1 MVTLQNKRTGEQ
13 RTWATDNADIVARL
27 VRRGWVV
34 VDASPSP
41 APVVAA
47 PVAAAPLELTGRD
60 GGQVVELL
68 RAAGY
73 TTLEQIRAASDESL
87 LAINGIGARRLA
99 DIRTAVG

>member
-34 VDASPSP
+34 ADALPSP
-41 APVVAA
+41 APVV
-47 PVAAAPLELTGRD
+47 AAPLELTGRD

-73 TTLEQIRAASDESL
+73 TTLEQIRAASDETL

>member
-1 MVTLQNKRTGEQ
+1 MVTLQNKSTGER

-27 VRRGWVV
+27 VRRGWVA
-34 VDASPSP
+34 VDALPSP
-41 APVVAA
+41 APVVAS
-47 PVAAAPLELTGRD
+47 PLELAGRD
-60 GGQVVELL
+60 GGQVAELL

>member
-34 VDASPSP
+34 VDALPSP

-47 PVAAAPLELTGRD
+47 PLELAGRD

-73 TTLEQIRAASDESL
+73 TTLEQIRAASDETL